1 MVGVLTV
8 IAITTA
14 VKAVTWNFGSL
25 HRYQVG
31 LLAMS
36 QGGLVSILIVDSE
49 ANKNFQFVALLR

>member
-1 MVGVLTV
+1 MVRVLTV

-14 VKAVTWNFGSL
+14 VKAVTWNLGSL
-25 HRYQVG
+25 YKYQVG

-49 ANKNFQFVALLR
+49 ANKNLQFVALLH